1 MAWRRPPPREE
12 GRARTVTRQFYP
24 KMRHGFVQSFVTTAV
39 ETMKSQTV
47 DGQNNRTPT
56 QWAAI
61 DLPPLPPDIQC
72 CQCPFL
78 LSECSI
84 ILSIRPV
91 VLKTNN
97 IEYQGGGGGQ
107 RVGLKIVRLFCQPT
121 VALASVVGDLA
132 AQRGSSIRIRGL
144 GQSSSRA
151 YV

>member
-1 MAWRRPPPREE
+1 
-12 GRARTVTRQFYP
+12 
-24 KMRHGFVQSFVTTAV
+24 MRHGFVQSFVTTTV

-72 CQCPFL
+72 CQCPFV

-84 ILSIRPV
+84 ILSIQPV
-91 VLKTNN
+91 VLKTIN
-97 IEYQGGGGGQ
+97 IEYQGGGGGR